1 MVPVLLIF
9 SAVLLLD
16 QATKYLAQAQLA
28 HIITQPVIPGIFHV
42 TLVHNQGAAFGMLP
56 GGVFIFSAVS
66 IACIVFIILML
77 KDPRLMERALG
88 AGVSVQRAAVRCSL
102 GLIMGGAVGNLIDR
116 LVLGYVVDF
125 LDLRVWP
132 VFNVADSAI
141 TVGGVVLFFV
151 LWQNDRKKVSS

>member
-1 MVPVLLIF
+1 VVPVLLIF

-28 HIITQPVIPGIFHV
+28 HVSTWPVIPGIFHL

-66 IACIVFIILML
+66 VVCVFFILLML
-77 KDPRLMERALG
+77 RNPPLMERTL
-88 AGVSVQRAAVRCSL
+88 GVSVDRVAVRCSL

-116 LVLGYVVDF
+116 VCLGYVVDF
-125 LDLRVWP
+125 LDARVWP